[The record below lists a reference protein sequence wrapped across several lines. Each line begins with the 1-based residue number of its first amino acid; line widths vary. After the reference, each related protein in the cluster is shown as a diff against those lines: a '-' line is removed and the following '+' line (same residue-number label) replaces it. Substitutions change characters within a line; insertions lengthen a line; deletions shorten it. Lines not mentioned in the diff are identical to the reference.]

1 MSELAK
7 ILISVFT
14 PLLTA
19 IVGILIK
26 VVHSLYKEKQKNK
39 QLVEL
44 CNYSMGAVD
53 TILDDNVKMQP
64 ELRATLKKA
73 SRKYHKLDIVK
84 EKKEEDE

>member
-1 MSELAK
+1 MSELSK
-7 ILISVFT
+7 ILISVFSS
-14 PLLTA
+14 LLTA

-26 VVHSLYKEKQKNK
+26 VIRDLYKEKKKNK

-53 TILDDNVKMQP
+53 TILDENVKMCP
-64 ELRATLKKA
+64 ELRSTLRKA

-84 EKKEEDE
+84 ERSEDE